1 MFLSNIF
8 VQFQAANLMQ
18 MLPLFLQCPDGCSCH
33 HDSSWS
39 QNVIRC
45 SERGLRAVPAL
56 IPMDATEVRLDGN
69 AFAGGTL
76 ESQGSHLK
84 VGTWIMSIG
93 IWQP

>member
-1 MFLSNIF
+1 M
-8 VQFQAANLMQ
+8 
-18 MLPLFLQCPDGCSCH
+18 QCPEGCSCH

-69 AFAGGTL
+69 AFAGGRL
-76 ESQGSHLK
+76 ESQGGGHIYMRLELGYLVTLK
-84 VGTWIMSIG
+84 CRVTH
-93 IWQP
+93 